1 MKLIRTLIETKLT
14 ADSAQVRPSEL
25 TQKPQSQMERF
36 ATNPVIRPKQ
46 IISSRASERARSE
59 QVTSEPAPAE
69 PLDPRLE
76 EYKSDLADLTP
87 RRAPVST
94 RPKRKKVWDLDAEKL
109 ATLRDDVPTVPVSE
123 SEPKRK
129 SAVARDVDVSEA
141 KAEPETA
148 PTRSEPANLFEVPNP
163 LAPRRN
169 VRVARVRT
177 RIMGFGANASAN
189 DMFDVA
195 SDDASGS
202 LDFPVGWLVVT
213 QGPGRGKSFT
223 LQNVVSTIGRGL
235 DQTITLNFGD
245 DTISRSNH
253 AAVAFDDQMNACFL
267 GYGGKANLVRLNG
280 RPVLTT
286 EQLAHGDL
294 IRIGETDLRYVA
306 LCGPDFVWGDDLA
319 KDDPKSHG

>member
-1 MKLIRTLIETKLT
+1 MKLIRTLIDTKRSDGDVPL
-14 ADSAQVRPSEL
+14 RPSEL
-25 TQKPQSQMERF
+25 AEKPQSKIARP
-36 ATNPVIRPKQ
+36 ASKSVSHPVTRP
-46 IISSRASERARSE
+46 SRAL
-59 QVTSEPAPAE
+59 SEPPASE
-69 PLDPRLE
+69 PVDPKLE
-76 EYKSDLADLTP
+76 EFKSDLADLTP
-87 RRAPVST
+87 RRTPVST
-94 RPKRKKVWDLDAEKL
+94 GPKRKKVWDLDAENL
-109 ATLRDDVPTVPVSE
+109 ATLQEDVQTLPVSD
-123 SEPKRK
+123 P
-129 SAVARDVDVSEA
+129 DT
-141 KAEPETA
+141 ETA
-148 PTRSEPANLFEVPNP
+148 GRGEAPATTDTGTSTPDHMNMFEVPNP

-169 VRVARVRT
+169 LSEARVRT
-177 RIMGFGANASAN
+177 RIKGYGANDAPT
-189 DMFDVA
+189 DVFDAV
-195 SDDASGS
+195 SDEAAGG

-286 EQLAHGDL
+286 EQLSDGDV

-306 LCGPDFVWGDDLA
+306 FCGPDFVWDDEA
-319 KDDPKSHG
+319 ATNGPEAHG